1 MRVESHVRAVVLIV
15 VEIHVVRIV
24 QIKQHTSIITRK
36 TVQLQTRQ
44 ESLHRVKI
52 VVLGLAVVI
61 VLWVASILVII
72 LVIEG
77 VEICVQHPVQEDVV
91 LPALQI
97 VQKPVESH
105 V

>member
-1 MRVESHVRAVVLIV
+1 MRVENHVRAVVLIV

-52 VVLGLAVVI
+52 VVLGLAVFILQVT
-61 VLWVASILVII
+61 VSILVIKRVAI
-72 LVIEG
+72 D
-77 VEICVQHPVQEDVV
+77 VQQLVQEDVV
-91 LPALQI
+91 FLALQV
-97 VQKPVESH
+97 VQKTVEPH